1 VGKQN
6 RQKRAA
12 KQRARRQASGGHEQ
26 RRAHVDET
34 TPWGPP
40 TAEELGNALLAAA
53 HDTARGIP
61 GAAKDC
67 ANRLVRGLA
76 LPVELAQG
84 AYLAGQHV
92 IGRVC
97 RGGWLP
103 EDVHQAVRRRADE
116 FAGSYVLDT
125 LATYVGQF
133 APATVHPGW
142 RDQLDEAGAVRWW
155 RESEPHL
162 TQWAAKHILTPA
174 EALTTVVEALGLLMT
189 LPDITVVLPLPGTAP
204 RQRPATHHAV
214 DEKKLSRVRALLA
227 KAESSSF
234 PEEAEALSA
243 KAQELMTRHAL
254 DRVLVEAGESSE
266 SISDGPAARRIWLD
280 TPYVDAKSLLVQV
293 VAKANRCQAIFDA
306 RWGFVTVVGDEDD
319 LDSVALLTTSLLVQA
334 TRAMIAGGQ
343 HDSGRRSRS
352 FRQSFLVSYATR
364 IGERLEKATKAT
376 IAESSD
382 PDRLLPVLAS
392 HELKVA
398 AAFTTLFPEV
408 VSKSVTVRSH
418 EGWGAGRAAAD
429 RAHLDDTRRAVDS

>member
-12 KQRARRQASGGHEQ
+12 KQRARRQASSGHEQ
-26 RRAHVDET
+26 RRAHDGDPKPPV
-34 TPWGPP
+34 PP
-40 TAEELGNALLAAA
+40 TAEELGNTLLAAA
-53 HDTARGIP
+53 HETARGVP

-67 ANRLVRGLA
+67 ANRLVKGLA

-103 EDVHQAVRRRADE
+103 EDVHQAARRRADE

-125 LATYVGQF
+125 LAAYAGQF

-155 RESEPHL
+155 SESEPHL

-189 LPDITVVLPLPGTAP
+189 LPDIAVVLPLPGTAP
-204 RQRPATHHAV
+204 RERPATHHAV

-243 KAQELMTRHAL
+243 KAQELMTRHAI
-254 DRVLVEAGESSE
+254 DRVLVEADEST
-266 SISDGPAARRIWLD
+266 SDGPATRRIWLD

-293 VAKANRCQAIFDA
+293 VAKANRCRAIFDA
-306 RWGFVTVVGDEDD
+306 RWGFVTVVGDEND
-319 LDSVALLTTSLLVQA
+319 LDSIALLTTSLLVQA

-364 IGERLEKATKAT
+364 IGERLEKATEAT
-376 IAESSD
+376 IAEAAD

-392 HELKVA
+392 HERKVA
-398 AAFTTLFPEV
+398 TAFTTLFPDV
-408 VSKSVTVRSH
+408 VSKSVTVSSH

-429 RAHLDDTRRAVDS
+429 RAHLDDTRRAVDQ

>member
-1 VGKQN
+1 VGKKN

-12 KQRARRQASGGHEQ
+12 KQRARQQTHGRDRVE
-26 RRAHVDET
+26 ET
-34 TPWGPP
+34 TRWGLPP

-53 HDTARGIP
+53 YDAARGIP
-61 GAAKDC
+61 GAAKEC
-67 ANRLVRGLA
+67 ANRLVPGLTVPA
-76 LPVELAQG
+76 ELAKG
-84 AYLAGQHV
+84 AHLAGQHV

-103 EDVHQAVRRRADE
+103 EDIHQAARRRVDK
-116 FAGSYVLDT
+116 FTGSYVLDT
-125 LATYVGQF
+125 LAAHVGQF

-142 RDQLDEAGAVRWW
+142 WEQLGEVGAVRWW
-155 RESEPHL
+155 TESEPHL

-174 EALTTVVEALGLLMT
+174 EALTMAVEALGLLMS
-189 LPDITVVLPLPGTAP
+189 LPDITLVLPLPGTATQ
-204 RQRPATHHAV
+204 QRPAHHAV

-243 KAQELMTRHAL
+243 KAQELMTRYAL
-254 DRVLVEAGESSE
+254 DRVLVEADESVP
-266 SISDGPAARRIWLD
+266 DVPASRRIWLD

-293 VAKANRCQAIFDA
+293 VAKANRCRAIFDA
-306 RWGFVTVVGDEDD
+306 RWDFVTVVGDEND

-343 HDSGRRSRS
+343 DDAGRRSRS

-364 IGERLEKATKAT
+364 IGERLEQATEAT
-376 IAESSD
+376 IADSPDS
-382 PDRLLPVLAS
+382 DRLLPVLAS
-392 HELKVA
+392 HELKVES
-398 AAFTTLFPEV
+398 AFSALFPEV
-408 VSKSVTVRSH
+408 VNKSVSVSSH

-429 RAHLDDTRRAVDS
+429 RAQLHDTRRAVDS